1 MPQVA
6 LLLSALIW
14 GATYPSTKA
23 VLAQLEPF
31 SFMFLRF
38 LLGTAVVL
46 AALLFLRRGIQRDR
60 ETLRLSLIATVFLFL
75 GFALQTVGLQHTT
88 VANSAFITVLYVVLV
103 PLILRRFDRPTWL
116 SAGLAVAGLWLLVGP
131 RVTLNAGDLLTLGCA
146 AAFAGHI
153 SCLERFTRERDPLSL
168 FVWQMLFMTAAML
181 PAMLWEGPPA
191 AGLAPTPVLLAAF
204 LINGVLATGAFGV
217 QVWAQRRLPAPR
229 VALIF
234 SLEPV
239 FAAWLAWYF
248 LAEALGG
255 RAWLGSGLI
264 LAAVLIGTMPR
275 AFLAGR
281 SRLASSPAQ
290 G

>member
-23 VLAQLEPF
+23 VLAELQPF
-31 SFMFLRF
+31 SFMFVRF

-46 AALLFLRRGIQRDR
+46 GGLLLLRRTIRLDGATLRVSAIATLFLF
-60 ETLRLSLIATVFLFL
+60 A
-75 GFALQTVGLQHTT
+75 GFSLQTVGLAYTT

-103 PLILRRFDRPTWL
+103 PLFLRRFDGPTWIA
-116 SAGLAVAGLWLLVGP
+116 AGLSLAGLWLLIDP
-131 RVTLNAGDLLTLGCA
+131 RMTLNVGDLLTLGCA

-153 SCLERFTRERDPLSL
+153 SCLERYTRERDPLSL

-181 PAMLWEGPPA
+181 PAMLLEGPAPA
-191 AGLAPTPVLLAAF
+191 AVAPTRVLWLAL
-204 LINGVLATGAFGV
+204 LINGVLATGAFAV
-217 QVWAQRRLPAPR
+217 QVWAQRRLPAQR

-248 LAEALGG
+248 LAESPAPM
-255 RAWLGSGLI
+255 AWLGSGLI
-264 LAAVLIGTMPR
+264 LSAVLIGTMPR
-275 AFLAGR
+275 GPVPAP
-281 SRLASSPAQ
+281 ASLDAA
-290 G
+290 